1 MLADA
6 PVKRHLLLRPNRSL
20 SRRGRTVLLL
30 SLAAATVVLGFL
42 FMLTGAWP
50 VVPFLF
56 LELLGVGYVFQRM
69 ARNAGDC
76 EEIVVEDDRISV
88 IQHVAGR
95 ATQQEFQRYWA
106 KVALE
111 PVCHGRHA
119 ARLLIG
125 SHGRTLEIA
134 RALQEG
140 EKQALARWLR
150 SMVGP
155 GNGNAPSI
163 RGGIIFNSCKEE
175 THGNFASR

>member
-6 PVKRHLLLRPNRSL
+6 PVKRRLLLRPNHSL
-20 SRRGRTVLLL
+20 SRRGRTVLFL

-56 LELLGVGYVFQRM
+56 LELLGVGFVLQRM

-95 ATQQEFQRYWA
+95 ATQQEFQRYWT

-140 EKQALARWLR
+140 EKQALAHRLR

-155 GNGNAPSI
+155 ANRHAPSI
-163 RGGIIFNSCKEE
+163 HGGIIFNSCKEE